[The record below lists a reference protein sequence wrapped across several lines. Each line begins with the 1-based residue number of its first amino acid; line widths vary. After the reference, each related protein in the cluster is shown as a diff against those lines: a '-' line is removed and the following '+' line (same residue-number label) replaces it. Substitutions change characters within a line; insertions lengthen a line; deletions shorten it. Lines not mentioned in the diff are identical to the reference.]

1 MRYLTRGA
9 SLRIVPDAA
18 IVRSAGTHR
27 RASLA
32 TGVAVVLLAAASA
45 VGATAFL
52 YQRFAMNPVQVRGI
66 TESAVMSFAAA
77 VARPERQLPV
87 GPALTVL
94 VESYP
99 EGDQSEGA
107 VRALTG
113 WLEASGHRVYYERV
127 DLGAS
132 GRWWRVLAGT
142 YGEHEYERASWD
154 AARLKAAAPVLQAR
168 VITTSAGRKH

>member
-1 MRYLTRGA
+1 VRSLTRGA

-18 IVRSAGTHR
+18 IVRSPGTHR

-142 YGEHEYERASWD
+142 YGEHEYETASWD